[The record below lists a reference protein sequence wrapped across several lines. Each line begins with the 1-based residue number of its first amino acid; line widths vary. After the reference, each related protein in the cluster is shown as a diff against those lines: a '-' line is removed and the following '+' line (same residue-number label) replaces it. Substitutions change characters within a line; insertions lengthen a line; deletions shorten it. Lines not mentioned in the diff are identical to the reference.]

1 MYLKQIVTNGFKSF
15 ADKIDI
21 KLDNKITC
29 IVGPNGS
36 GKSNIVDAVRW
47 VLGEQSVK
55 SLRGDGSMSDVIFSG
70 SKSRNAL
77 NVAWVELLF
86 DNSDRYLNVPYTEI
100 SIKRRV
106 YRSGENEYYL
116 NNEKCRLKDIINLLL
131 DSGVGKESFNIIS
144 QGEVDRIIST
154 SPIDRRVIL
163 EEAAGILK
171 YKKRKEEAL
180 RKLDRT
186 HNNLD
191 RVNDIIAELEL
202 QVTPL
207 KEQSKKAKEY
217 LENKEGL
224 EQYEVALLAR
234 DIQYLS
240 NEIEKNKL
248 KREQLGQEILIL
260 SNESSSSDAKMMED
274 NQRLEQY
281 EKEFSNINSK
291 LLEVTEEVER
301 INGERKL
308 LKERANA
315 NKNESEVAE
324 QLRNLLDQKGTLNKN
339 IQLLTMEIETI
350 TDHIDEFDKKIED
363 IKKKMDQLLN
373 QRAVEQDTY
382 SKLDQSIINT
392 KHRIDSLMVEMDHGG
407 NIPNSVRRILKSNSL
422 SGICDTIGNIIQTDQ
437 KYMKALEVAISCS
450 KNFIITE
457 DEISSKNAIN
467 YLKDNC
473 IGRATFFP
481 LTVIKP
487 RYIDKNVIEKIE
499 NNTDFIAVLSDVV
512 EYDKKYENIIYN
524 QLGTTLVSSNI
535 DSATRLSKVISH
547 RYKVVTLEGDVVHVG
562 GSMSGGSSYQYK
574 SMMFLKQGLN
584 TLEMNLKN
592 YEQTMVLTKD
602 KIEEINKKLEDV
614 NEQYVTLSHSK
625 TLEGELLDT
634 KGREL
639 ESLGKDLE
647 AMNREIESLKGLK
660 NNSLSEIEEDF
671 INQYNLKNATKEKL
685 SLDSKNL
692 SKKIEKLKDELEKR
706 SADEKIKNQ
715 NIRDLEKEVKQLE
728 IETTKMDVKLDTMLN
743 TLNEEYSLTY
753 EKAKKDYILDIPI
766 DEARSK
772 VIAYKANIKKLGMV
786 NLAAIEEFERVNTRY
801 EFLTKQKEDLLG
813 AEDTLLEIMN
823 EMDSVMV
830 EEFSNTYEKIRA
842 EFKTVFK
849 ELFGGGNA
857 DLKLTDPE
865 HLLTTGVEIVASPPG
880 KKLTTISLLSG
891 GEKTFT
897 AISLLFSI
905 LNVKT
910 VPFCLFDEVE
920 AALDEANVEAFGKYL
935 AHYKEKTQFLIITHK
950 KKTMEFSDTLYGI
963 TMQESGVSKLVS
975 VQLNEKTEVL
985 G

>member
-86 DNSDRYLNVPYTEI
+86 DNSDHYLNVPYTEI

-154 SPIDRRVIL
+154 SPTDRRVIL

-180 RKLDRT
+180 RKLDHT

-224 EQYEVALLAR
+224 EQYEVALLAQ

-260 SNESSSSDAKMMED
+260 SNESSASDAKMMED

-308 LKERANA
+308 LKERANS
-315 NKNESEVAE
+315 NKNESEVAG
-324 QLRNLLDQKGTLNKN
+324 QLRNLLDQRGALNKN
-339 IQLLTMEIETI
+339 VQLLTIEIESI
-350 TDHIDEFDKKIED
+350 TDHIDDFDKKIED
-363 IKKKMDQLLN
+363 IKKKIDQLSN
-373 QRAVEQDTY
+373 QRIIEQDTY
-382 SKLDQSIINT
+382 SKLDQSIINA
-392 KHRIDSLMVEMDHGG
+392 KHRIDSLTVEMDHGG

-437 KYMKALEVAISCS
+437 KYMKALEVAISSS

-457 DEISSKNAIN
+457 NEISSKNAIN
-467 YLKDNC
+467 YLKDNR

-487 RYIDKNVIEKIE
+487 RYIDNEVIAKIKND
-499 NNTDFIAVLSDVV
+499 TDFIAVLSDVV

-535 DSATRLSKVISH
+535 DSATRLSKTISH

-574 SMMFLKQGLN
+574 SMMFLKQELN

-602 KIEEINKKLEDV
+602 KIEGINKKLEDV
-614 NEQYVTLSHSK
+614 NAQYVTLSHSK
-625 TLEGELLDT
+625 TLEGELLNT
-634 KGREL
+634 KRREL
-639 ESLGKDLE
+639 ESLSKDLE

-660 NNSLSEIEEDF
+660 GNSLSEIEEDF
-671 INQYNLKNATKEKL
+671 INQYNLKNIAKEKL
-685 SLDSKNL
+685 ALDSKNL
-692 SKKIEKLKDELEKR
+692 SKKIEKIKDELEKR

-813 AEDTLLEIMN
+813 AENTLLEIMN

-849 ELFGGGNA
+849 QLFGGGNA
-857 DLKLTDPE
+857 DLRLTDPE

-975 VQLNEKTEVL
+975 VKLNEKTEVL